1 MSHEH
6 NHTHSHSHTH
16 DVKNIKFAFFLNF
29 FFALVEIVGGIYT
42 NSVSILS
49 DAIHDLG
56 DSISLGMA
64 WYFQNISKK
73 KSDQKYTYGYKRFS
87 VMGALIT
94 SIVLIIGSVI
104 ILSEAIPRLFH
115 PQVAHAKG
123 MIILAVIGIFVNG
136 AAMLQLKKGDS
147 LNEKVV
153 SLHFLEDVL
162 GWVAVLVGA
171 IIMYF
176 FKLPIIDPIL
186 SIAIA
191 LFVLKN
197 VYANIREISRIILQ
211 GTPQSIET
219 DDLKSEILTLD
230 EDIDSIHDFHLWT
243 VDGKYN
249 VLTMHIVLKKIKNQ
263 EELIGLKEII
273 RNKLHEKEVEHSTI
287 EFEAMT
293 EECCFENCCE

>member
-6 NHTHSHSHTH
+6 NHTHSHTHSH
-16 DVKNIKFAFFLNF
+16 DVKNIKVAFFLNF

-94 SIVLIIGSVI
+94 SIVLIVGSVI
-104 ILSEAIPRLFH
+104 ILSEAIPRIFH
-115 PQVAHAKG
+115 PQVTHAKG
-123 MIILAVIGIFVNG
+123 MIILAVIGILING
-136 AAMLQLKKGDS
+136 AAMFQLRKGDS

-162 GWVAVLVGA
+162 GWVAVLIGA
-171 IIMYF
+171 IIMNFYNV
-176 FKLPIIDPIL
+176 PIIDPIL
-186 SIAIA
+186 SILIA

-197 VYANIREISRIILQ
+197 VYTNLREISRIILQ

-219 DDLKSEILTLD
+219 DDLKSEILSLD
-230 EDIDSIHDFHLWT
+230 SNIDSIHDFHLWT

-249 VLTMHIVLKKIKNQ
+249 VLTIHVVLKEPRNQ
-263 EELIGLKEII
+263 QQMAELKEII
-273 RNKLHEKEVEHSTI
+273 RNKLHEKEVEHITI
-287 EFEAMT
+287 EFEAPN
-293 EECCFENCCE
+293 EKCCFENCCE

>member
-1 MSHEH
+1 MHDHHTH
-6 NHTHSHSHTH
+6 NHTHAHSH
-16 DVKNIKFAFFLNF
+16 DVKNIRLAFFLNF
-29 FFALVEIVGGIYT
+29 FFALIEIAGGIYT

-56 DSISLGMA
+56 DSISLGTA
-64 WYFQNISKK
+64 WYFQHISTK
-73 KSDQKYTYGYKRFS
+73 KSNQKYTYGYKRFS
-87 VMGALIT
+87 ILGALIT

-104 ILSEAIPRLFH
+104 ILSEAIPRIFH
-115 PQVAHAKG
+115 PQTAHAKG
-123 MIILAVIGIFVNG
+123 MIVLAIIGILING
-136 AAMLQLKKGDS
+136 AAMFQLRKGDS

-176 FKLPIIDPIL
+176 FNFPIIDPIL

-197 VYANIREISRIILQ
+197 VYTNIREISRIILQ

-219 DDLKSEILTLD
+219 DPLKAEILALN
-230 EDIDSIHDFHLWT
+230 ENINSIHDFHLWT

-249 VLTMHIVLKKIKNQ
+249 VLTIHVVLKKPQ
-263 EELIGLKEII
+263 TQDELASLKEII
-273 RNKLHEKEVEHSTI
+273 RSKLREKNIEHTTI
-287 EFEAMT
+287 EFETAN
-293 EECCFENCCE
+293 ENCCFENCCE

>member
-162 GWVAVLVGA
+162 GWAAVLVGA

-219 DDLKSEILTLD
+219 DHLKSEILTLD